1 MSVREA
7 QTASFDGTR
16 LHYTVTG
23 DAVPGRPDLLLSDG
37 IGCDGFIWRYL
48 EPRLQSRGRV
58 IHMHM
63 RGHGRSAAPADSSEI
78 EIHSHADDWR
88 AVMDAEGVDSAVML
102 GHSMGVQ
109 VCLETW
115 HRHADRVAGL
125 VLICGSFQNPVATF
139 HDGDSLAKAL
149 PILQGV
155 ARVGGRLTRFVWNR
169 LVKLPVGFQVAR
181 LSEIHPDLARRADF
195 LPYLE
200 HLAQMDP
207 QWFFKMLGGA
217 SRHSADGYLEQ
228 IDVPTLVITGELDR
242 FTPAHLSATMARRI
256 SGSSS
261 LEVAE
266 GTHTTPIEQPTLV
279 NHAVEEFLD
288 AAFAV
293 QSS

>member
-1 MSVREA
+1 MNVREA
-7 QTASFDGTR
+7 QVSSFDGTR
-16 LHYTVTG
+16 LHYTVHGEPVAGT
-23 DAVPGRPDLLLSDG
+23 PDFLLSDG

-48 EPRLQSRGRV
+48 EPRLQARGRV

-63 RGHGRSAAPADSSEI
+63 RGHGRSGLPADASEI

-88 AVMDAEGVDSAVML
+88 AIMDAEGVQNAVMI

-115 HRHADRVAGL
+115 HRHGAQVGAL

-139 HDGDSLAKAL
+139 HHGDTLAKAL

-155 ARVGGRLTRFVWNR
+155 AQYGGRLTRFVWKR

-200 HLAQMDP
+200 HLAEMDP
-207 QWFFKMLGGA
+207 RWFFQMLGGA
-217 SRHSADGYLEQ
+217 SRHSADGYLES
-228 IDVPTLVITGELDR
+228 IDVPTLVVTGELDR

-256 SGSSS
+256 PGSQS
-261 LEVAE
+261 LEVLE
-266 GTHTTPIEQPTLV
+266 GTHTTPIEQPTAV
-279 NHAVEEFLD
+279 NHAVLD
-288 AAFAV
+288 FVDALTGL
-293 QSS
+293 